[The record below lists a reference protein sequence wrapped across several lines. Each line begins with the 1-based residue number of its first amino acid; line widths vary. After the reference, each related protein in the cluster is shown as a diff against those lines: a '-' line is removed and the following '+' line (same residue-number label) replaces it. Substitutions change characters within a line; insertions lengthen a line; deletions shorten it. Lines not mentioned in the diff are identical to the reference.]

1 MSTLPARQSDSL
13 VQNCLVGL
21 DDVVDP
27 FVHRFQTT
35 VGDDDCNLDNLVLES
50 IEAGHFTIDLGF
62 SLGSSSSAQ
71 HRKVLVAIAY
81 PDQWTVIVF

>member
-35 VGDDDCNLDNLVLES
+35 IGDDDCNLDNLVLEG
-50 IEAGHFTIDLGF
+50 I
-62 SLGSSSSAQ
+62 
-71 HRKVLVAIAY
+71 
-81 PDQWTVIVF
+81 